1 MLLNDLKADT
11 PSWPSVGP
19 GARLPLC
26 LERVVSCADLVRSR
40 SGGTQQISVITVAR
54 PAYVIGGV
62 PTSKP
67 GEFPVLLVAPL
78 GGEEPTFLRYLGPH
92 SEGSRACWSG
102 PSRPRSAVF
111 CSGRHRGGGEAHSA
125 CSSVKG
131 RARLARDAPS
141 RT

>member
-11 PSWPSVGP
+11 PSLPSGGP

-54 PAYVIGGV
+54 PASVIGGV

-92 SEGSRACWSG
+92 SGAPVLAG
-102 PSRPRSAVF
+102 PAPADRGPRCSAAAVT
-111 CSGRHRGGGEAHSA
+111 A
-125 CSSVKG
+125 V
-131 RARLARDAPS
+131 ARRRTLRVHLLKDAPA
-141 RT
+141 